1 MALFSRLRALFGR
14 DKLAHEH
21 DEELEFHLAMREQLN
36 VEQGLGREEAR
47 RDARVRLGSKSG
59 LRERMSEIDLMLW
72 PQTMLQDIRF
82 GARMLM
88 HNAGFTTAAVLA
100 LAIGIGA
107 NTAAYTAYKA
117 FFLRP
122 LEGRDT
128 GRLVDVAL
136 NLQSG
141 QTTPAFSLLDY
152 EVYRNN
158 VHAFSGLTA
167 GTNLETLTLTGAGG
181 VASARKSGA
190 GSLLGRSGFFP
201 VTQNAEMA
209 SIHFVANNYFSVLGV
224 GVLRGRTFEDGDD
237 AKPASALLALI
248 SENYWQKR
256 FGGDPAV
263 LGKTIR
269 LNGIPFTIVGI
280 TPHNFVGTNVDAPDF
295 WLPLRSEP
303 MIHPGANWF
312 RDRENQCCRLYARL
326 APGATIAQAQAE
338 VSAIADH
345 LRELHE
351 PKSELAK
358 PLTALVWPG
367 SPFPMPLKDFHG
379 LNYVLM
385 LILGAVG
392 LVLLIACA
400 NVACLQLAR
409 AASRQSELSMR
420 LSLGA
425 SRFRLIRQLLTESA
439 MLGVLAGLVGLLFSW
454 AFLQIVVVVAANA
467 FPAEYG
473 TFIFHVTPDLGIFVY
488 VFSIS
493 VAAGILF
500 GLTPA
505 LESSKAAV
513 SSALKANAGTSPRRS
528 QRMREV
534 LMAAQ
539 VSLSLMLLIA
549 GSMLIRGSIRA
560 LKMETGYD
568 SKHGL
573 SLDLQFPDTAKYGDA
588 SKAALVREVRSRL
601 ASVAGVAAIT
611 SGVAPDGG
619 GLRAADISLNSEK
632 PSAKNTK
639 AVLFYRYVQPN
650 YFQAMSIPLLF
661 GRTFQVQAGEPEP
674 VAILSESAARQL
686 WPGENPIGR
695 TMRMG
700 TDGQFRTRNQLVPDG
715 KVFEV
720 IGVARDTRG
729 VLMDGV
735 DSQLV
740 YVPMPDDRVQEYP
753 IPIRTQGDP
762 AQSMGA
768 IGSVLASVDPDV
780 AVTASTLEDLL
791 LQTPA
796 FAASTMSA
804 AIATSI
810 GLLGLLLASMG
821 IYGTV
826 SYMVVLRTREVGIR
840 MALGAK
846 RRDVLLLMLRE
857 STRPVMVG
865 LAAGMIFAVG
875 LSFLLRKVLYGL
887 STMDAFS
894 FGWVALLFM
903 GIALVAS
910 YLPSRRAMR
919 VDPMV
924 ALRYE

>member
-88 HNAGFTTAAVLA
+88 HNAGFTIAAVLA

-141 QTTPAFSLLDY
+141 QTTPAFSLPDY

-256 FGGDPAV
+256 FGGDPAM

-338 VSAIADH
+338 VSA
-345 LRELHE
+345 
-351 PKSELAK
+351 
-358 PLTALVWPG
+358 TT
-367 SPFPMPLKDFHG
+367 
-379 LNYVLM
+379 Y
-385 LILGAVG
+385 
-392 LVLLIACA
+392 A
-400 NVACLQLAR
+400 NCMNPNPNL
-409 AASRQSELSMR
+409 
-420 LSLGA
+420 
-425 SRFRLIRQLLTESA
+425 
-439 MLGVLAGLVGLLFSW
+439 
-454 AFLQIVVVVAANA
+454 
-467 FPAEYG
+467 
-473 TFIFHVTPDLGIFVY
+473 
-488 VFSIS
+488 
-493 VAAGILF
+493 
-500 GLTPA
+500 
-505 LESSKAAV
+505 
-513 SSALKANAGTSPRRS
+513 
-528 QRMREV
+528 
-534 LMAAQ
+534 
-539 VSLSLMLLIA
+539 
-549 GSMLIRGSIRA
+549 
-560 LKMETGYD
+560 
-568 SKHGL
+568 
-573 SLDLQFPDTAKYGDA
+573 
-588 SKAALVREVRSRL
+588 RSR
-601 ASVAGVAAIT
+601 
-611 SGVAPDGG
+611 
-619 GLRAADISLNSEK
+619 
-632 PSAKNTK
+632 
-639 AVLFYRYVQPN
+639 
-650 YFQAMSIPLLF
+650 
-661 GRTFQVQAGEPEP
+661 
-674 VAILSESAARQL
+674 
-686 WPGENPIGR
+686 
-695 TMRMG
+695 
-700 TDGQFRTRNQLVPDG
+700 
-715 KVFEV
+715 
-720 IGVARDTRG
+720 
-729 VLMDGV
+729 
-735 DSQLV
+735 
-740 YVPMPDDRVQEYP
+740 
-753 IPIRTQGDP
+753 
-762 AQSMGA
+762 
-768 IGSVLASVDPDV
+768 
-780 AVTASTLEDLL
+780 
-791 LQTPA
+791 
-796 FAASTMSA
+796 
-804 AIATSI
+804 
-810 GLLGLLLASMG
+810 
-821 IYGTV
+821 
-826 SYMVVLRTREVGIR
+826 
-840 MALGAK
+840 
-846 RRDVLLLMLRE
+846 
-857 STRPVMVG
+857 
-865 LAAGMIFAVG
+865 
-875 LSFLLRKVLYGL
+875 
-887 STMDAFS
+887 
-894 FGWVALLFM
+894 
-903 GIALVAS
+903 
-910 YLPSRRAMR
+910 
-919 VDPMV
+919 
-924 ALRYE
+924 